1 MPPRPDHPTFFRRLR
16 DPAAFTLIETMMAVL
31 ICGAAITMFFVATGH
46 ALHVAKT
53 GRDISCAS
61 EILQERVEFF
71 RGFTSDSPKSSW
83 ESLLTQSKLA
93 ALPDFST
100 SSTLSS
106 EVQSTL
112 PNATQTFTVS
122 DSFPSGGGLPGG
134 GTGLSYTV
142 TVSPGGTITTSGSD
156 LSAAQRCVC
165 VTATVTW
172 LTDTGGAKWVT
183 VNGNTVTHNL
193 SRSITTIITKNG
205 LSP

>member
-1 MPPRPDHPTFFRRLR
+1 
-16 DPAAFTLIETMMAVL
+16 MMAVL

-71 RGFTSDSPKSSW
+71 RGFTSDYTGSAW
-83 ESLLTQSKLA
+83 ETLLAQAKLA
-93 ALPDFST
+93 GLPDFP
-100 SSTLSS
+100 SSLVLSS
-106 EVQSTL
+106 EVQATL

-122 DSFPSGGGLPGG
+122 DSFPGGGGLPGG
-134 GTGLSYTV
+134 GTGLSYTL
-142 TVSPGGTITTSGSD
+142 TINPDGTYTTSGSD
-156 LSAAQRCVC
+156 LSTTQRCVC

-172 LTDTGGAKWVT
+172 ITDTGGAKWMT
-183 VNGNTVTHNL
+183 VNGNTVAHTL